1 MSTHPVTQQKTVPH
15 SALRRLVARHP
26 VAAFLVMAYA
36 VICAVAL
43 PPVRTHLDILPFE
56 KPFWESLGTI
66 LGVALSAFLVVAAMH
81 GQDGVRDLARRC
93 PLVPLRATQRAHRGG
108 GVRGRDLWSGTA
120 ERASG
125 QVAAPVH
132 GGGATAP
139 ALDRVLQCC
148 RGDGLD
154 RILAGAP
161 TRAAWTVEGQR
172 HCYDP
177 LCAVASAQLDGR
189 RRIEPRTTPPRPRVG
204 GHYGDPSAVRTDR
217 HDVALQQ
224 HQPQR
229 APGWALPLE
238 L

>member
-81 GQDGVRDLARRC
+81 GQDGVRDL
-93 PLVPLRATQRAHRGG
+93 
-108 GVRGRDLWSGTA
+108 WSGTA

-161 TRAAWTVEGQR
+161 TRAARTVEGQR

-189 RRIEPRTTPPRPRVG
+189 RRIEPRTAPPRPRVG